1 MKKIFAIVFAVSAL
15 SLLLAGC
22 KKDEA
27 AADTAGAG
35 TAGTAGTTGETK

>member
-1 MKKIFAIVFAVSAL
+1 MKKIFVILFAMSAL

-27 AADTAGAG
+27 AADNAAPATTAPADGA
-35 TAGTAGTTGETK
+35 AK

>member
-1 MKKIFAIVFAVSAL
+1 MLKKVFTIVFAVSAL

-27 AADTAGAG
+27 AGDTGG
-35 TAGTAGTTGETK
+35 GTTDTKTEAK

>member
-1 MKKIFAIVFAVSAL
+1 MLKKVFVIVFAVSAL

-27 AADTAGAG
+27 AD
-35 TAGTAGTTGETK
+35 AGTTPPATDTKTTG

>member
-27 AADTAGAG
+27 AAEGGAA
-35 TAGTAGTTGETK
+35 TPPATGETK

>member
-27 AADTAGAG
+27 ATDTTGG
-35 TAGTAGTTGETK
+35 TATTGTTGETK

>member
-1 MKKIFAIVFAVSAL
+1 MLKKVYVIVLMVSAL

-27 AADTAGAG
+27 AADGAAAPAPDA
-35 TAGTAGTTGETK
+35 TKTTG